1 MISTLMWAALAGGEL
16 LLVLFFALLISWFR
30 NRAMRRRDRK
40 AIKALIAQSKDRKE
54 QRMAEIGEFLAGR
67 YAMRG
72 DVLGHAV
79 RDIYKAETG
88 LAQAFANT
96 YLQRDAK
103 AAAGFLRRIEDGV
116 AGYWT
121 LSPAM
126 AGEQGVSAGD
136 AGEVEFLRK
145 ENQELS
151 AELRITMDTL
161 SRMLNEYS
169 TVFTKDAD
177 LGDIQVIGGE
187 SDADADQAVG
197 PSSQPESFDEADMS
211 AEGAES
217 GVEPVAAGDTPSEN
231 RDAMFQDVT
240 GAVANAVDHVVGTAS
255 AVGAVD
261 AVDETLSKEDTDLSD
276 DAAIIE
282 QLVEMQ
288 DKDLAADDE
297 QLGAD
302 ITADGV
308 DSRPA

>member
-1 MISTLMWAALAGGEL
+1 M
-16 LLVLFFALLISWFR
+16 
-30 NRAMRRRDRK
+30 
-40 AIKALIAQSKDRKE
+40 
-54 QRMAEIGEFLAGR
+54 
-67 YAMRG
+67 
-72 DVLGHAV
+72 
-79 RDIYKAETG
+79 
-88 LAQAFANT
+88 
-96 YLQRDAK
+96 
-103 AAAGFLRRIEDGV
+103 
-116 AGYWT
+116 
-121 LSPAM
+121 
-126 AGEQGVSAGD
+126 
-136 AGEVEFLRK
+136 EFLRK

-240 GAVANAVDHVVGTAS
+240 GAVANAVDHGVGTAS

-282 QLVEMQ
+282 QLVDMQ
-288 DKDLAADDE
+288 DR
-297 QLGAD
+297 
-302 ITADGV
+302 I
-308 DSRPA
+308 SRPMTSSWVPTLRRMEWTAGRREGNARYQRLCGCYRRIFPA